1 MSTYSTV
8 IMESDHGLD
17 LMTEALR
24 DHLSGQTRKQPVF
37 GSGLRNNQ
45 ATGKTKTV
53 FTLWV
58 PIMATLGTTFPAIT
72 AITILVFEVKA
83 VIRSVLQLTLNDLLV
98 GT

>member
-58 PIMATLGTTFPAIT
+58 PIMATLGTMFPAIA
-72 AITILVFEVKA
+72 AITILVFKV
-83 VIRSVLQLTLNDLLV
+83 NDLLV